1 MGQIRLDKWIAAGA
15 LLTRSET
22 KKAIKAGRVT
32 VDGQVCKK
40 PEQKLDQTQARVF
53 LDGKAVAYE
62 ACIYLMM
69 NKPAGF
75 VSASKDR
82 REKTVMS
89 LLDRPYRD
97 LFPVGRLDK
106 DTEGLLLLTNDGPLA
121 HELLAPGRHVDKTY
135 YARLDGPVGEKEIA
149 AFREGL
155 DIGDDKLTLPARLE
169 IGKKAEEV
177 WITIQEGRFH
187 QIKRMAR
194 AVGRTVIYLRRISM
208 GPLTLDE
215 RLEPGQYRRLTR
227 EELALLG
234 RDSGCPFPEKMS

>member
-22 KKAIKAGRVT
+22 RKVIKAGRVT

-40 PEQKLDQTQARVF
+40 PDQKLDRTQARVF

-62 ACIYLMM
+62 TYIYLMM
-69 NKPAGF
+69 NKPAGV
-75 VSASKDR
+75 VSATKDR
-82 REKTVMS
+82 HDQTVLS

-97 LFPVGRLDK
+97 LFPAGRLDK

-121 HELLAPGRHVDKTY
+121 HELLAPGKHVDKTY

-155 DIGDDKLTLPARLE
+155 DIGDQKPTLPARLE
-169 IGKKAEEV
+169 IGKSPEEV

-187 QIKRMAR
+187 QIKRMAE

-215 RLEPGQYRRLTR
+215 SLKPGQYRRLTR
-227 EELALLG
+227 KELALLG
-234 RDSGCPFPEKMS
+234 RDNNSPSS